1 MYRRYN
7 SNSPPRGGG
16 SSAPQA
22 NLRDPS
28 RGAQGRGAEPPRT
41 GNAQAKN
48 SDRAKREPERAAVP
62 PHADRPSESGFLDS
76 LLDILPSELYNRR
89 TKKILGLVT
98 AEDLLLLA
106 LILLVADSDD
116 ADKALIFALLY
127 ILAG

>member
-16 SSAPQA
+16 QSAPQT
-22 NLRDPS
+22 NLRDVPRGARS
-28 RGAQGRGAEPPRT
+28 RGADPPRT
-41 GNAQAKN
+41 GGAHIRND
-48 SDRAKREPERAAVP
+48 DRAKREPERLAAP
-62 PHADRPSESGFLDS
+62 PHTEQSRESGFLDS

-106 LILLVADSDD
+106 LILLVAENDD

>member
-7 SNSPPRGGG
+7 SNGPPRGGN
-16 SSAPQA
+16 SALRA
-22 NLRDPS
+22 NPRDAA
-28 RGAQGRGAEPPRT
+28 RGAQNRSSDPPRT
-41 GNAQAKN
+41 GSAQTKN
-48 SDRAKREPERAAVP
+48 SERAKREPERPAAAAHTAKP
-62 PHADRPSESGFLDS
+62 ADSGFLAS
-76 LLDILPSELYNRR
+76 LLDILPDELYNRR

-106 LILLVADSDD
+106 LILLVADNDD

>member
-16 SSAPQA
+16 SAPQA
-22 NLRDPS
+22 NLRDSS
-28 RGAQGRGAEPPRT
+28 RGAQGRDAEPPRT
-41 GNAQAKN
+41 GNAQTKN
-48 SDRAKREPERAAVP
+48 SDRAKREPERAAAP
-62 PHADRPSESGFLDS
+62 PHADRTPESGFLDS
-76 LLDILPSELYNRR
+76 LLDILPNELYNRR
-89 TKKILGLVT
+89 SKKILGLVT

>member
-1 MYRRYN
+1 MRN
-7 SNSPPRGGG
+7 
-16 SSAPQA
+16 
-22 NLRDPS
+22 D
-28 RGAQGRGAEPPRT
+28 
-41 GNAQAKN
+41 
-48 SDRAKREPERAAVP
+48 DRAKREPERPAAP
-62 PHADRPSESGFLDS
+62 PHTEQPRESGFFDS

-106 LILLVADSDD
+106 LILLVADNDD